1 MDISTIQKAIDD
13 NRLNVTQLNDRERN
27 VINRALEEGGLTG
40 PKNVQE
46 IEDKIFAGRD
56 YLAAE
61 AEAAFDP
68 KQGEGRDYAVLG
80 GEATAYLGYMG
91 KNNKAIKADIE
102 KYGTRFG
109 TKAPQAL
116 KERLGIET
124 RSTSQSL
131 GKIFKKAPRGIGK
144 VFQLTTGFLDKV
156 SLGLLPALSRI
167 PAQAKV
173 ARKYGLTEATKAELK
188 GLTFV
193 APVGGVA
200 GGGLYDLDNFN
211 KSLAITSQLDLKDLN
226 KRDFDA
232 LTPTERIFTRAVD
245 DYTQSLV
252 WGLGTQGVLSYG
264 LIPMGK
270 FAAKFLTGTGGEVSK
285 RRLKYAINAGQE
297 DTLSLAAL
305 ANTDFVMGK
314 LVNSYGKTIGVLPGA
329 SRGYAP
335 KFAESQKRISANFLE
350 HIKAFGPVQHANLFG
365 YQLRNVMAEN
375 FKENYRMI
383 DRLYEN
389 VKLKLDNFETLKDKK
404 LIPMNSSLGAAR
416 KALEEFSN
424 LPQFIKGEGFGVG
437 ATEAGR
443 LAGKGTFLD
452 DLASGLDKYR
462 AAARATDEISPLY
475 ISGAEFFD
483 LHRIINKAIGEGADK
498 ISRKQLTSLFDIKFA
513 LEKDLRFFDAGEV
526 AFNKAM
532 DGANIPASAR
542 MQTKIDLK
550 SFYESQRMGDGF
562 FFASVMPFNDAAV
575 ARALK
580 AQDGDLFTNLTLFD
594 ISGSEKVTPAGMFNH
609 LSKVVFRSKDAQTI
623 SDFAGLLGG
632 KNPKRDIKDLTSGPG
647 QRYNLR
653 QIGQTTMERMTSRH
667 LFDAYAQAFTNAP
680 SAQALSIQEIT
691 AKAQKAGVT
700 DYKRLD
706 EFPEFV
712 RGMDLNPAAKEFSVA
727 RSFKPDSIL
736 KIKDDI
742 DFNVLDFSPEKAGDF
757 NVTKFK
763 NYLGL
768 GDEGGEA
775 ALKEMF
781 IQSGRTIK
789 EADTQLNAL
798 KKMTEVFEQLESAA
812 PGNTSQFLTRR
823 LGLQGLSGILD
834 PTKLLIGGMTV
845 GGIGLPAT
853 VISILGLSKLGKIL
867 ADPKSA
873 RALLDIASPEQRV
886 KDIQSTY
893 IMDHVMP
900 RKRVSTAYLL
910 EKLFGDPP
918 GLEQKEADK
927 PSKVDVNK
935 ITFED
940 ITKLLNEGPTF
951 VPKADFDYDD
961 LSPRL
966 QRRMFPDIYRRKL
979 LPQEIQDAY
988 KTLER
993 SRQRKEKEYN
1003 SPNPPPAQTPAP
1015 EPQEPPATVPE
1026 APTSPAPM
1034 VPPPRQNEGN
1044 QLTYESIFPDDPIG
1058 SLLAQRQGRSDA
1070 NRS

>member
-27 VINRALEEGGLTG
+27 VINRALEEGVLTG

-404 LIPMNSSLGAAR
+404 AHTNEQFFRSS
-416 KALEEFSN
+416 K
-424 LPQFIKGEGFGVG
+424 
-437 ATEAGR
+437 
-443 LAGKGTFLD
+443 
-452 DLASGLDKYR
+452 
-462 AAARATDEISPLY
+462 
-475 ISGAEFFD
+475 
-483 LHRIINKAIGEGADK
+483 
-498 ISRKQLTSLFDIKFA
+498 
-513 LEKDLRFFDAGEV
+513 
-526 AFNKAM
+526 
-532 DGANIPASAR
+532 
-542 MQTKIDLK
+542 K
-550 SFYESQRMGDGF
+550 SF
-562 FFASVMPFNDAAV
+562 
-575 ARALK
+575 
-580 AQDGDLFTNLTLFD
+580 
-594 ISGSEKVTPAGMFNH
+594 
-609 LSKVVFRSKDAQTI
+609 
-623 SDFAGLLGG
+623 
-632 KNPKRDIKDLTSGPG
+632 
-647 QRYNLR
+647 
-653 QIGQTTMERMTSRH
+653 
-667 LFDAYAQAFTNAP
+667 
-680 SAQALSIQEIT
+680 
-691 AKAQKAGVT
+691 
-700 DYKRLD
+700 
-706 EFPEFV
+706 
-712 RGMDLNPAAKEFSVA
+712 
-727 RSFKPDSIL
+727 
-736 KIKDDI
+736 
-742 DFNVLDFSPEKAGDF
+742 
-757 NVTKFK
+757 
-763 NYLGL
+763 
-768 GDEGGEA
+768 
-775 ALKEMF
+775 
-781 IQSGRTIK
+781 
-789 EADTQLNAL
+789 
-798 KKMTEVFEQLESAA
+798 
-812 PGNTSQFLTRR
+812 RR
-823 LGLQGLSGILD
+823 I
-834 PTKLLIGGMTV
+834 
-845 GGIGLPAT
+845 
-853 VISILGLSKLGKIL
+853 
-867 ADPKSA
+867 
-873 RALLDIASPEQRV
+873 
-886 KDIQSTY
+886 
-893 IMDHVMP
+893 
-900 RKRVSTAYLL
+900 
-910 EKLFGDPP
+910 
-918 GLEQKEADK
+918 
-927 PSKVDVNK
+927 
-935 ITFED
+935 
-940 ITKLLNEGPTF
+940 
-951 VPKADFDYDD
+951 
-961 LSPRL
+961 
-966 QRRMFPDIYRRKL
+966 
-979 LPQEIQDAY
+979 
-988 KTLER
+988 
-993 SRQRKEKEYN
+993 
-1003 SPNPPPAQTPAP
+1003 
-1015 EPQEPPATVPE
+1015 
-1026 APTSPAPM
+1026 
-1034 VPPPRQNEGN
+1034 
-1044 QLTYESIFPDDPIG
+1044 
-1058 SLLAQRQGRSDA
+1058 
-1070 NRS
+1070 

>member
-1 MDISTIQKAIDD
+1 MDISTLQKAIDE
-13 NRLNVTQLNDRERN
+13 NRLNVTKLSTQEKN
-27 VINRALEEGGLTG
+27 VIDQALKEGILTG
-40 PKNVQE
+40 PESVQA
-46 IEDKIFAGRD
+46 IEDKLLVGRD

-61 AEAAFDP
+61 AEAGFDP

-116 KERLGIET
+116 KEKLGIET
-124 RSTSQSL
+124 KSTSQSL
-131 GKIFKKAPRGIGK
+131 GKIFKGMSKAPRGIGK
-144 VFQLTTGFLDKV
+144 VFSLTTGFLDKV

-188 GLTFV
+188 GLAFV

-211 KSLAITSQLDLKDLN
+211 KSLAITSQLDLKDLS

-232 LTPTERIFTRAVD
+232 LTPTERILTRGVD

-252 WGLGTQGVLSYG
+252 WGLGTQGILSYG

-270 FAAKFLTGTGGEVSK
+270 FAAKFMTGTGGEVSK

-305 ANTDFVMGK
+305 ANTDFTMGK
-314 LVNSYGKTIGVLPGA
+314 LANSYGRTIGVLPGA

-335 KFAESQKRISANFLE
+335 KFAESQKKISANFLE
-350 HIKAFGPVQHANLFG
+350 HVKSFGPVQHANLFG

-389 VKLKLDNFETLKDKK
+389 VKLKLDNFETLKNKK
-404 LIPMNSSLGAAR
+404 LIPTTSAQAAGR

-424 LPQFIKGEGFGVG
+424 LPAFVKSVDETFELGK
-437 ATEAGR
+437 TEIGR
-443 LAGKGTFLD
+443 LAGKGTFLNE
-452 DLASGLDKYR
+452 LAAGLATLSGR
-462 AAARATDEISPLY
+462 GADEF
-475 ISGAEFFD
+475 ISGAEYFD
-483 LHRIINKAIGEGADK
+483 LHRIINKGISEGGDK

-513 LEKDLRFFDAGEV
+513 LEKDLRFFDAGEE
-526 AFNKAM
+526 AFQIAM
-532 DGANIPASAR
+532 DKAGIAANQRAI
-542 MQTKIDLK
+542 TKADLK
-550 SFYESQRMGDGF
+550 SFYNSERMGDGF
-562 FFASVMPFNDAAV
+562 FFASVMPFNDASV

-609 LSKVVFRSKDAQTI
+609 LSKVVLRSKDAQTI
-623 SDFAGLLGG
+623 SDFAGLIGG
-632 KNPKRDIKDLTSGPG
+632 KNPKRNIKDLTSGPG

-680 SAQALSIQEIT
+680 SARALSIQEIT

-706 EFPEFV
+706 EYPEFV

-736 KIKDDI
+736 KMKDDLN
-742 DFNVLDFSPEKAGDF
+742 FNVLDFSPEKAGDF

-781 IQSGRTIK
+781 VQSGRTVK
-789 EADTQLNAL
+789 EADTQLKAL

-823 LGLQGLSGILD
+823 LGLQGLSGIMD
-834 PTKLLIGGMTV
+834 PTKLLIGGAAI

-853 VISILGLSKLGKIL
+853 VISILGLSKLGKML
-867 ADPKSA
+867 ADPKAA

-886 KDIQSTY
+886 KDIESTY
-893 IMDHVMP
+893 IMDYVTP

-918 GLEQKEADK
+918 GLEKKEADK
-927 PSKVDVNK
+927 PSRVDVNK
-935 ITFED
+935 ITFEE

-966 QRRMFPDIYRRKL
+966 QRKMFPDIYRRRL
-979 LPQEIQDAY
+979 LPAAVQDAY
-988 KTLER
+988 KTLEG

-1003 SPNPPPAQTPAP
+1003 SPTPPSATPAP
-1015 EPQEPPATVPE
+1015 EQQEPRSTVPD
-1026 APTSPAPM
+1026 TTPAPM
-1034 VPPPRQNEGN
+1034 PVTPPPQNTGG
-1044 QLTYESIFPDDPIG
+1044 QLTYESIFPNDPIG
-1058 SLLAQRQGRSDA
+1058 SLLAQKQRGPNE